1 MVCLAILLP
10 VADKKGYSM
19 SGSMIA
25 ASGTE
30 TKVRKGGRLRRLDDF
45 RHAEDGSLLIFGLFC
60 FVMMLLLA
68 GVALDL
74 MRFEERR
81 TTLQNTIDRASLAA
95 ADLQQTLPPKEVVK
109 DYFRKAGLKPPTDSQ
124 ITVVQGA
131 HAESRRV
138 SISVSESMPTWF
150 MSMVGVK
157 TLSTPANSTAEEA
170 VGEIEISL
178 VLDISGSM
186 AGSRITNLRPAA
198 KSFVDQ
204 IFDSTEAGKVSI
216 SIIPYS
222 TQVALSNKL
231 INYFNVTSE
240 QSVSNCIEFDPALG
254 DYATTGITLGN
265 GPLDRKY
272 QRNGHFDPFY
282 KASPPQLYNC
292 SPNPKNQIMP
302 LSTNRAALK
311 TFIDNLQV
319 GGNTSIDLGMKWG
332 AALVDPSMRPIVTGM
347 IGAGDLDD
355 DVAGRPFNY
364 DKSKALKVVILMTDG
379 ENTTEY
385 KLRTATN
392 GGPYQTGLS
401 TVWRNRHYTQNTGT
415 SDDFS
420 VNQYSLYDASRNQ
433 WFSVEAGSWLD
444 HPWGDGSRDVTTCG
458 RWSCS
463 TNRVNDTGYSGSPR
477 AAQMT
482 WPEVWAT
489 MGISYLSD
497 NIIYPAYNSSTIRN
511 QWRPSSVSN
520 PKVNTYVNSAKDNQ
534 TRSLCDAAKAKD
546 VRVYTIAFEAPTR
559 GQQLLSQCASS
570 TSSYY
575 NVEGLNI
582 QDAFSG
588 IVQSI
593 NKLRLTH

>member
-1 MVCLAILLP
+1 MVRLAMFLP
-10 VADKKGYSM
+10 IADRKGYSM
-19 SGSMIA
+19 SVHPFATSE
-25 ASGTE
+25 TE
-30 TKVRKGGRLRRLDDF
+30 AKSPVRGRLRRLDEF
-45 RHAEDGSLLIFGLFC
+45 RRAEDGSLLIFGLFC

-109 DYFRKAGLKPPTDSQ
+109 DYFRKAGLNPPTDSQ

-131 HAESRRV
+131 HGDSRRV
-138 SISVSESMPTWF
+138 SIAVSESMPTWF

-157 TLSTPANSTAEEA
+157 TLSTPAVSTAEEA

-178 VLDISGSM
+178 ILDISGSM
-186 AGSRITNLRPAA
+186 AGSRITNLKPAA

-204 IFDSTEAGKVSI
+204 IFDSTETGKVSI
-216 SIIPYS
+216 SIVPYS

-231 INYFNVTSE
+231 ISYFNVTNE
-240 QSVSNCIEFDPALG
+240 QTASNCIEFDPSNG
-254 DYATTGITLGN
+254 DYTSTAMSTGN

-282 KASPPQLYNC
+282 KSSPPQLFNC
-292 SPNPKNQIMP
+292 TPNPKNQILP
-302 LSTNRAALK
+302 FSTDRAQLK
-311 TFIDNLQV
+311 SFIDNLQV
-319 GGNTSIDLGMKWG
+319 DGNTSIDLGMKWG
-332 AALVDPSMRPIVTGM
+332 AALLDPSMRPIVTGM
-347 IGAGDLDD
+347 IGAGDLSNT
-355 DVAGRPFNY
+355 VAGRPFNY
-364 DKSKALKVVILMTDG
+364 DNGKALKVVVLMTDG

-385 KLRTATN
+385 KLRTAAN
-392 GGPYQTGLS
+392 SGPYQTGLS
-401 TVWRNRHYTQNTGT
+401 SVWRNRHYTQNTST
-415 SDDFS
+415 TDDFS
-420 VNQYSLYDASRNQ
+420 VNQYSLFDAGTNK
-433 WFSVEAGSWLD
+433 WFSVEANEWLD
-444 HPWGDGSRDVTTCG
+444 HPWGDGTRQVTTCG

-463 TNRVNDTGYSGSPR
+463 TNTVNDTGYSGSPR
-477 AAQMT
+477 AVQMT

-489 MGISYLSD
+489 MGINYLAD
-497 NIIYPAYNSSTIRN
+497 NIVYKAYNSTSIRN
-511 QWRPSSVSN
+511 QWRAASVSN
-520 PKVNTYVNSAKDNQ
+520 PKVNTFVNTAKDSQ
-534 TRSLCDAAKAKD
+534 TLSLCNAAKAQE
-546 VRVYTIAFEAPTR
+546 VRVYTIAFEAPTG

-570 TSSYY
+570 SSSYY